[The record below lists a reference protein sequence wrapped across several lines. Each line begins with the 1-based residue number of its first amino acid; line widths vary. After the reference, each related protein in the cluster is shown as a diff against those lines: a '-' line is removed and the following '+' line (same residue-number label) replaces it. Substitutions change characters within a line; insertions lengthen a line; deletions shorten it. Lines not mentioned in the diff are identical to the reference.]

1 MTLKDFLETVK
12 TAGKIAGSQKEIAY
26 NIFSEAGITVSENTI
41 DKWIT
46 QKDRIPRL
54 NNDSIDNAGFI
65 RYFNRYTKS
74 TWQNIQEKFSEKDE
88 HGLINRNTRNP
99 IIFYKSLLV
108 LFYDVLRLVP
118 VSLRH
123 ILPATPPVFG
133 RENELKRIATIFT
146 TSNYAII
153 TGIGGI
159 GKSYTALAYAHSLN
173 QEDGWII
180 QHIICEAS
188 DNLRTSISKLQFD
201 NFSTNAITI
210 SENEEENFD
219 NIITNLKKCISPTL
233 IILDNFDHSLT
244 PDERKDFE
252 KLKNCDTIHFLITS
266 RNTLKQDKQHVVHA
280 MPLDDESLL
289 MLYKYYRF
297 EDFTEHKNYFDCQK
311 DILSKLFTFVEK
323 HTLMIALLA
332 KLSERCSL
340 SEANI
345 YELLNDN
352 LSLPSEEINITK
364 DNIPTENS
372 ISGILKKI
380 FDISQL
386 TVEEKCIMRY
396 MSLMPLAGVDI
407 DLFEELTLRPRD
419 IIHALANS
427 GWIIK
432 NEETFA
438 IRLHPL
444 VRNVIQKYD
453 NCLSSTRL
461 CLVFCRH
468 VVSFRN
474 RFPTDSHEWK
484 MYDSIYASSLYSYFN
499 IYINIPL
506 NNFFNWY
513 KGLIKKEIR
522 TRLKFNPKSDSKT
535 QLINKLT
542 KCMPKDRF
550 DSHIIKTLISKLNTI
565 SENKLT
571 DSLVDRIVDDSVN
584 EFKNIISF
592 LNKPLKELSEGKY
605 SSYKDAYNSV
615 PEILVHISED
625 TF

>member
-26 NIFSEAGITVSENTI
+26 DICSEAGIKVSENTI

-46 QKDRIPRL
+46 QKNRIPRL
-54 NNDSIDNAGFI
+54 DDGSIDNAGFI
-65 RYFNRYTKS
+65 RYFNSHTKS
-74 TWQNIQEKFSEKDE
+74 TWQNIQEKFGEKDE
-88 HGLINRNTRNP
+88 HGFINRNTKNP
-99 IIFYKSLLV
+99 IIFYRSLLV

-123 ILPATPPVFG
+123 ILPNTPPVFG

-159 GKSYTALAYAHSLN
+159 GKSYTALAYAHSLS
-173 QEDGWII
+173 EESGWII
-180 QHIICEAS
+180 QHIICETS

-201 NFSTNAITI
+201 NFSTNAITTP
-210 SENEEENFD
+210 ENEEENFD
-219 NIITNLKKCISPTL
+219 NIIANLKKCINPTL

-252 KLKNCDTIHFLITS
+252 KLKKCDSIHFLITS
-266 RNTLKQDKQHVVHA
+266 RNTLKQDKQHVVHTL
-280 MPLDDESLL
+280 PLDDDSLL

-297 EDFTEHKNYFDCQK
+297 KDFTEHKNYFDSQK
-311 DILSKLFTFVEK
+311 DILNKLFTFVEK
-323 HTLMIALLA
+323 HTLMISLLA

-340 SEANI
+340 SEASI

-364 DNIPTENS
+364 DTMPIENS
-372 ISGILKKI
+372 INGILKKI

-386 TVEEKCIMRY
+386 TTDEKSIMRY

-407 DLFEELTLRPRD
+407 DLFEKLTSHPRNK
-419 IIHALANS
+419 IHALVNS

-444 VRNVIQKYD
+444 VRNVIQEFD

-461 CLVFCRH
+461 CQVFYRH
-468 VVSFRN
+468 VASFRDSL
-474 RFPTDSHEWK
+474 PKDSHEWQ
-484 MYDSIYASSLYSYFN
+484 MSNRIFDSSLASFFD
-499 IYINIPL
+499 IHINRQL
-506 NNFFNWY
+506 NDYFNWY
-513 KGLIKKEIR
+513 KGLIKRSIR
-522 TRLKFNPKSDSKT
+522 SQLKFNPKRDSKI
-535 QLINKLT
+535 QLVYKLT
-542 KCMPKDRF
+542 KCMPKGEL
-550 DSHIIKTLISKLNTI
+550 SSSIIKTLISKLNTI

-571 DSLVDRIVDDSVN
+571 DSLVDRLVDDSVN
-584 EFKNIISF
+584 EYKNSILY
-592 LNKPLKELSEGKY
+592 LNQLLKELSEDKY
-605 SSYKDAYNSV
+605 SS
-615 PEILVHISED
+615 
-625 TF
+625 

>member
-26 NIFSEAGITVSENTI
+26 DICSEAGIKVSENTI

-46 QKDRIPRL
+46 QKNRIPRL
-54 NNDSIDNAGFI
+54 DDDSIDNAGFI
-65 RYFNRYTKS
+65 RYFNSHTKS
-74 TWQNIQEKFSEKDE
+74 TWQNIQEKFGEKDE
-88 HGLINRNTRNP
+88 HGFINRNTKNP
-99 IIFYKSLLV
+99 IIFYRSLLV

-123 ILPATPPVFG
+123 ILPNTPPVFG

-159 GKSYTALAYAHSLN
+159 GKSYTALAYAHSLS
-173 QEDGWII
+173 EESGWII
-180 QHIICEAS
+180 QHIICETS

-201 NFSTNAITI
+201 NFSTNAITTP
-210 SENEEENFD
+210 ENEEENFN
-219 NIITNLKKCISPTL
+219 NIIANLKKCINPTL

-252 KLKNCDTIHFLITS
+252 KLTKCDSIHFLITS
-266 RNTLKQDKQHVVHA
+266 RNTLKQDKQYVVHTL
-280 MPLDDESLL
+280 PLDDDSLL

-297 EDFTEHKNYFDCQK
+297 KDFTEHKNYFDNQK
-311 DILSKLFTFVEK
+311 DILNKLFIFVEK
-323 HTLMIALLA
+323 HTLMISLLA

-340 SEANI
+340 SEASI

-364 DNIPTENS
+364 DTMPIENS
-372 ISGILKKI
+372 INGILKKI

-386 TVEEKCIMRY
+386 TTDEKSIMRY

-407 DLFEELTLRPRD
+407 DLFEKLTSHPRNK
-419 IIHALANS
+419 IHALVNS

-444 VRNVIQKYD
+444 VRNVIQEFD

-461 CLVFCRH
+461 CQVFYRH
-468 VVSFRN
+468 VASFRDSL
-474 RFPTDSHEWK
+474 PKDSHEWQ
-484 MYDSIYASSLYSYFN
+484 MSNRIFDSSLASFFD
-499 IYINIPL
+499 IHINRQL
-506 NNFFNWY
+506 NDYFNWY
-513 KGLIKKEIR
+513 KGLIKRSIR
-522 TRLKFNPKSDSKT
+522 SQLKFNPKRDSKI
-535 QLINKLT
+535 QLVYKLT
-542 KCMPKDRF
+542 KCMPKGEL
-550 DSHIIKTLISKLNTI
+550 SSSIIKTLISKLNTI

-571 DSLVDRIVDDSVN
+571 DSLVDRLVDDSVN
-584 EFKNIISF
+584 EYKNNISY
-592 LNKPLKELSEGKY
+592 LNQLLKELSEDKY
-605 SSYKDAYNSV
+605 SS
-615 PEILVHISED
+615 
-625 TF
+625 